1 MRNNSVKIDYLQML
15 AKQISWPL
23 SAFSAFMDNAVESYA
38 FGDFLPRGLRI
49 DIEMGKLDDD
59 IVLKR
64 S

>member
-1 MRNNSVKIDYLQML
+1 
-15 AKQISWPL
+15 
-23 SAFSAFMDNAVESYA
+23 MDNAVESYA